1 MPSDH
6 RPVPTPQNPNPTP
19 DDPVTAII
27 SAHKESELKRGLNK
41 RHIRFIALG
50 SAIGTGLFYGSAS
63 AIQTAGPIVLLAY
76 VISGFAVFWVMRAL
90 GEMAVRNPV
99 SGSFGKYATDYLG
112 PFAGFITGWTFV
124 FEMLVVAIA
133 DVTAF
138 AVYMGFWFP
147 GAPKWI
153 WVCAVIL
160 FIAGINTRNVTVFGE
175 LEFWLSLIK
184 VTAIAAMIGGGLILL
199 VMGISLSDA
208 SPSGINNLWQ
218 HGGVAPNGLQGLLA
232 SLTVVVFAFG
242 GIETI
247 GITAGEATDPGQSIP
262 RAINTVPARILLF
275 YVGTLSIIMMLTPW
289 DRITGEA
296 SPFVQIFTGLG
307 IPAAANIL
315 NIVVITAA
323 ISAINADTFS
333 AGRILYGLAREG
345 QAPEVFGRVSRNG
358 VPWMAVMVMC
368 GGLAVGA
375 VLNAV
380 IPDDVFAVVASLA
393 TFATVLVWLMILASH
408 ISMRRKLTPE
418 EVRRAEFR
426 VPLWPWGSWLAV
438 AFIVFVVVLLAWF
451 PASRVAITVGIVWM
465 AILSGWYLWNARRL
479 RNGRQ
484 AG

>member
-1 MPSDH
+1 MTSDQ
-6 RPVPTPQNPNPTP
+6 RPAPVHP
-19 DDPVTAII
+19 DPVEAII
-27 SAHKESELKRGLNK
+27 AAHGETKLKRGLSR

-76 VISGFAVFWVMRAL
+76 VISGVAVFWVMRSL

-112 PFAGFITGWTFV
+112 PFAGFVTGWTFV

-138 AVYMGFWFP
+138 AIYMGFWFP

-160 FIAGINTRNVTVFGE
+160 FIAGINTRHVKVFGE
-175 LEFWLSLIK
+175 LEFWLSIIK
-184 VTAIAAMIGGGLILL
+184 VAAITAMIAGGVILLFMGVSLSAGAHSGADNLWIHGGL
-199 VMGISLSDA
+199 
-208 SPSGINNLWQ
+208 
-218 HGGVAPNGLQGLLA
+218 APNGIGGLLA

-275 YVGTLSIIMMLTPW
+275 YVGTLAVIMMLTPW

-323 ISAINADTFS
+323 ITAINADTFS
-333 AGRILYGLAREG
+333 AGRILYGLAHEG
-345 QAPEVFGRVSRNG
+345 QAPAVFGKVSRNG
-358 VPWMAVMVMC
+358 VPWMAVLVMC

-408 ISMRRKLTPE
+408 IGMRRKLTPE
-418 EVRRAEFR
+418 ELEQSQFR

-438 AFIVFVVVLLAWF
+438 AFIVFVMVLLAWF
-451 PASRVAITVGIVWM
+451 PASRVAITVGIVWL
-465 AILSGWYLWNARRL
+465 AILSGTYLWNTRTT

-484 AG
+484 MA